1 MTYRFPD
8 RAAAGR
14 LLAGQLRRYA
24 HRQDVLVLAL
34 PRGGVPV
41 AFEIAQAL
49 DAPLDVMV
57 VRKLGVPGYEELA
70 LGAVAP
76 GGMRVINEEIVR
88 ELAIPAA
95 RIEAIA
101 ARQHAELVRRERI
114 YRGERPPA
122 EIAGRTV
129 ILVDDG
135 LATGSTMH
143 AAVAAVRQH
152 SPARIAVAVPVVAL
166 ESCEAF
172 QAAVDEIVW
181 LLAPEPFDSVGM
193 WYQDFRPTTDE
204 EVRMLLGRQHA
215 HDARQLQPSSA

>member
-8 RAAAGR
+8 RATAGR
-14 LLAGQLRRYA
+14 LLAGLLRRYA
-24 HRQDVLVLAL
+24 RRQDMLVLAL

-49 DAPLDVMV
+49 DAPLDVLV

-70 LGAVAP
+70 LGAIAP
-76 GGMRVINEEIVR
+76 GVRVINEEIVR
-88 ELAIPAA
+88 ELAISAA
-95 RIEAIA
+95 QIEAIA
-101 ARQHAELVRRERI
+101 ARQQAELARHERV
-114 YRGERPPA
+114 YRGDRPPA
-122 EIAGRTV
+122 EIAGQTV

-152 SPARIAVAVPVVAL
+152 SPARIIVAVPVVAL

-172 QAAVDEIVW
+172 QAAVDEIAW
-181 LLAPEPFDSVGM
+181 LLAPEPFYSVGM
-193 WYQDFRPTTDE
+193 WYLDFRPTTDE
-204 EVRMLLGRQHA
+204 EVRMLLCRQHA
-215 HDARQLQPSSA
+215 RAARQLQPSSA